1 MPRVEVNELSKE
13 IGAYAVRMQ
22 DARAM
27 VDEPVDWYRYDI
39 LANVVHLDAMLQG
52 EYRDLAKLADG
63 MPVADIGA
71 ADGDLAF
78 TLEAAASWD
87 VDIIDTAHSNANGL
101 RGAQL
106 LADVLGS
113 QAAIYDID
121 LDTQFELPRGRYG
134 LVILLGI
141 LYHLKNPFYVL
152 DHLAAHSNY
161 CLLSTRVAR
170 FAGTDRRHIGD
181 LSLAYLVGP
190 TELNDDPTN
199 FWVFTPAGL
208 EQLVTR
214 AGWEIVSKLNVGAVE
229 SSVPDSNE
237 GDERMFMLL
246 RSISADRTTDESAG
260 QEDGAINNG

>member
-1 MPRVEVNELSKE
+1 MDIGQLSESVGKH
-13 IGAYAVRMQ
+13 ADRMQ
-22 DARAM
+22 RARDL

-39 LANVVHLDAMLQG
+39 LANVVHLDALLQG
-52 EYRDLAKLADG
+52 ECRDLAKLADG

-78 TLEAAASWD
+78 TLEAAAGWD
-87 VDIIDTAHSNANGL
+87 VDIIDTAHANQNGL

-106 LADVLGS
+106 LGDALGS
-113 QAAIYDID
+113 KAQIHDID
-121 LDTQFELPRGRYG
+121 LDTQFLLPRECYG

-141 LYHLKNPFYVL
+141 LYHLQNPFYVL
-152 DHLAAHSNY
+152 NTLAAHANY
-161 CLLSTRVAR
+161 CLLSSRVAR

-199 FWVFTPAGL
+199 FWVFTPVGL

-214 AGWEIVSKLNVGAVE
+214 AGWEIVSNLNVGAVDC
-229 SSVPDSNE
+229 SVPDSND

-246 RSISADRTTDESAG
+246 RTSRLSR
-260 QEDGAINNG
+260 